1 MVGVLSIY
9 AIPNLPQP
17 APVTTLPYGAHCQFL
32 LHVLLVLIWYAFWIC
47 QYSKRFYFICIPCL
61 GTSVGTQGCTF
72 CSYATSS
79 ETAAVA
85 ATSTTRAEATIKETA
100 GFIRPNSINHHI
112 TSQLRRYDFL
122 FPFSFRKKKHC
133 CSVCLL
139 NGEEASGQIILSQG
153 LRGSFFLNK
162 KINYLWLCYPLKH
175 QE

>member
-9 AIPNLPQP
+9 DIPNLPQP
-17 APVTTLPYGAHCQFL
+17 VPVTTLPYGAHCQFL

-122 FPFSFRKKKHC
+122 FHSHFERRNIVVQFVFWMEKK
-133 CSVCLL
+133 LL
-139 NGEEASGQIILSQG
+139 V
-153 LRGSFFLNK
+153 K
-162 KINYLWLCYPLKH
+162 
-175 QE
+175 